1 MTIDTSLSVSTNG
14 HSERSAA
21 ADAPSCVVC
30 GTPSILHMPLVS
42 GRELRRCTKDGLVF
56 AWPMELPA
64 EPTELFAQA
73 YTGKLAD
80 AQMEMF
86 HHRMIWR
93 ADLLRNPAAA
103 RSAMAPVH
111 RKALS
116 YIEKNF
122 ERESPVLDIGCG
134 SGLFLQTI
142 QGAGYAPYGV
152 EVAGPVVDF
161 LHRAGFDVFHGTVN
175 NVPDG
180 RFDPIVCTSFF
191 VLHHVTDP
199 LDFLTTIRRKFP
211 RASLLL
217 TEHYFGRNPYEL
229 GSLNLPPRRLTCWN
243 PGSLA
248 LALEKAG
255 FRPRSIEIMEAEPYH
270 PAVDSRL
277 MRLYCKSRTAIPE
290 ALRPHVIASYI
301 AAKRVLFGG
310 VRRAIGYRTFLAQE
324 HILAISEPL

>member
-1 MTIDTSLSVSTNG
+1 LTIDTSLRVSQNG
-14 HSERSAA
+14 HSNPSAA
-21 ADAPSCVVC
+21 SDEPSCVLC
-30 GTPSILHMPLVS
+30 GAPSKPHMPLAA
-42 GRELRRCTKDGLVF
+42 GQELRRCTKDGLVF

-64 EPTELFAQA
+64 EPTELFARA
-73 YTGKLAD
+73 YAGKITD

-93 ADLLRNPAAA
+93 SDLLQNPAAA
-103 RSAMAPVH
+103 TVALAPVQ

-116 YIEKNF
+116 YLKKNF
-122 ERESPVLDIGCG
+122 EAGAPVLDIGCG
-134 SGLFLQTI
+134 SGLFLQALR
-142 QGAGYAPYGV
+142 GAGYDQHGV

-161 LHRAGFDVFHGTVN
+161 LQGAGFDIFHGTVN
-175 NVPDG
+175 DVPDG
-180 RFDPIVCTSFF
+180 RFDPIICTSFF
-191 VLHHVTDP
+191 VLHHVIDP

-211 RASLLL
+211 RSSLLL

-270 PAVDSRL
+270 PMIDSRL
-277 MRLYCKSRTAIPE
+277 MRLYCNGRNAIPE
-290 ALRPHVIASYI
+290 RMRPRIIASYI
-301 AAKRVLFGG
+301 GAKRLVFGAA
-310 VRRAIGYRTFLAQE
+310 RRVVGYRTFLAQE
-324 HILAISEPL
+324 HILAIADPC